1 MGDHLLHTHPPILNL
16 FRMCLDNEGV
26 TKGDDDQM
34 PKVWCLF
41 FIQGRGGD
49 I

>member
-1 MGDHLLHTHPPILNL
+1 MGDHLLHTHPPILIL
-16 FRMCLDNEGV
+16 FWMCLDNEGV
-26 TKGDDDQM
+26 IKGHDDQM
-34 PKVWCLF
+34 PKVRCLF